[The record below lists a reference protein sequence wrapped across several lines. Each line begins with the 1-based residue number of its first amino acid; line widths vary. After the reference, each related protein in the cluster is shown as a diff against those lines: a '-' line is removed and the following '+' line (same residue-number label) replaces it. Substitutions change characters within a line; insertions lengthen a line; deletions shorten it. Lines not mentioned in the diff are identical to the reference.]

1 MLSVSIIRTKCAQS
15 MGVECAKHEKS
26 VHQECVEYVHLKWQA
41 ERGGKNRRPSV
52 KESTFYVDWGSE
64 KHSIFTSYQALM
76 FSTHGIEITAKIE
89 ASSRIDC
96 AYFLV
101 DAARPVLK
109 RERFVE
115 FRRQV
120 RSLIS
125 DQNFME

>member
-1 MLSVSIIRTKCAQS
+1 VT
-15 MGVECAKHEKS
+15 VECNKLCSRYDSYVQS
-26 VHQECVEYVHLKWQA
+26 VHNECVEYAHLKWQA
-41 ERGGKNRRPSV
+41 ERTGKNRRPSV
-52 KESTFYVDWGSE
+52 KESALYKDWESD
-64 KHSIFTSYQALM
+64 KHGIFTSYQALM
-76 FSTHGIEITAKIE
+76 FSTHGIEITAKLE
-89 ASSRIDC
+89 ACSRLDC

-120 RSLIS
+120 RSLIG